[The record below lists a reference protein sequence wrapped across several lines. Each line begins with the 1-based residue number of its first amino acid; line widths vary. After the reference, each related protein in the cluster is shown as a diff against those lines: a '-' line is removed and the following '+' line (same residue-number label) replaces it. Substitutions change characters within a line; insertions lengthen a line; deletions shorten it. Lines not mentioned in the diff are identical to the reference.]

1 MYGASGSAKTT
12 QIGELAE
19 YVYEQTNG
27 QKKVRLYTAD
37 RGGYDSIKPHVNL
50 GLVEVIELYHVNP
63 WTLEWAV
70 EGRVPDTGEK
80 PWILDASRNAP
91 IGAWAFEGLTSFANL
106 MMSSLAKR
114 AAAGENHGGEANVK
128 IAGNN
133 AKVGETGADGIT
145 VGGSNKAHYAIV
157 QGRIRD
163 LCFRSMRLP
172 GTVLWT
178 ALDQRGTDQ
187 EGMQTVLGPQVIGK
201 ALAEIV
207 PQWFSLSFHLV
218 SIPKDGNVPPEYKLF
233 VAPHK
238 DQTAPGAVALA
249 NSRQPMDVPE
259 SKKLPQS
266 ISPTSLKKA
275 LTLLQGAEDAATQAL
290 KARLAKTVSRAEG

>member
-1 MYGASGSAKTT
+1 
-12 QIGELAE
+12 
-19 YVYEQTNG
+19 
-27 QKKVRLYTAD
+27 
-37 RGGYDSIKPHVNL
+37 VNL
-50 GLVEVIELYHVNP
+50 DLIEVIELYHINP
-63 WTLEWAV
+63 WILEWAV
-70 EGRVPDTGEK
+70 EGRVPDKDDQK
-80 PWILDASRNAP
+80 PWIFDANRNAP
-91 IGAWAFEGLTSFANL
+91 IGAWAFEGLTSFASL

-128 IAGNN
+128 IVGNS
-133 AKVGETGADGIT
+133 AKVGENGAEGIT

-172 GTVLWT
+172 GIVLWT

-207 PQWFSLSFHLV
+207 PQWFNLSFHLV
-218 SIPKDGNVPPEYKLF
+218 SIPKEGNIPPEYKLF
-233 VAPHK
+233 VAPHR

-249 NSRQPMDVPE
+249 NSRQPLDVPLD
-259 SKKLPQS
+259 KKLPQA
-266 ISPTSLKKA
+266 ISPTSLTKA
-275 LTLLQGAEDAATQAL
+275 LTLLQGAEEAATAAL
-290 KARLAKTVSRAEG
+290 KARLTKTAAKA